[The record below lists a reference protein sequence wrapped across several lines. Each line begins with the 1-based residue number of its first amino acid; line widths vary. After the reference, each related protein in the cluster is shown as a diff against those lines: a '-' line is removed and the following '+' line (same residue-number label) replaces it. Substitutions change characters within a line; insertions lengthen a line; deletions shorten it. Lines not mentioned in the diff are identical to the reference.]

1 LKHKKKQI
9 MSTPDLAKNHGLW
22 QLGGIPPIVMIWY
35 LNGTFPIKWPFGV
48 Y

>member
-22 QLGGIPPIVMIWY
+22 QLGGTPPIGISSD
-35 LNGTFPIKWPFGV
+35 T
-48 Y
+48 